1 MTSERVSSIFVSMEE
16 KGLGA
21 VVSKNDKVFGFI
33 KAAPLPIIITHYLTE
48 EEYVPACRTED
59 RSFTKLS
66 ATQVSSIF
74 VSMEEKGLGAV
85 MSKNDKVFGFIKA
98 VPPPIIITQYLT
110 EEEYV
115 TACRTEDRSSTK
127 LSATQYKFLLAQGG
141 QDALK
146 VLDDI

>member
-33 KAAPLPIIITHYLTE
+33 KA
-48 EEYVPACRTED
+48 
-59 RSFTKLS
+59 
-66 ATQVSSIF
+66 
-74 VSMEEKGLGAV
+74 
-85 MSKNDKVFGFIKA
+85 

-110 EEEYV
+110 EEQYV
-115 TACRTEDRSSTK
+115 AACRTEDRSSTK
-127 LSATQYKFLLAQGG
+127 LSATQCKFLLAQGG

>member
-1 MTSERVSSIFVSMEE
+1 MAF
-16 KGLGA
+16 
-21 VVSKNDKVFGFI
+21 KNDKV
-33 KAAPLPIIITHYLTE
+33 L
-48 EEYVPACRTED
+48 
-59 RSFTKLS
+59 
-66 ATQVSSIF
+66 
-74 VSMEEKGLGAV
+74 
-85 MSKNDKVFGFIKA
+85 GFIKA

-115 TACRTEDRSSTK
+115 AACRTEDRSSTK